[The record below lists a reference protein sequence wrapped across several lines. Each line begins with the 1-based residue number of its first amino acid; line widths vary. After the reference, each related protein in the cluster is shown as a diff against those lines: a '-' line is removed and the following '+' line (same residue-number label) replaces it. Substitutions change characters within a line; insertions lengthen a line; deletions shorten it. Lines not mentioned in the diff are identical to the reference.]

1 MKLTNKVKRLICFT
15 ASLIVSIGIPLIV
28 TIVHYDM
35 FNLFITQKT
44 SVKVSIIGAVI
55 VLALLLIFFKK
66 ILKYLSSLEFSI
78 TIAVIKGLVKLVP
91 LFIIIFLLA
100 NMTKVIDD
108 FVFIFSWITG
118 CNVISKLILDPLT
131 DYYTEQVRVEH
142 QRDIVRG
149 ALNENA

>member
-44 SVKVSIIGAVI
+44 SVKISIIGAVI

-108 FVFIFSWITG
+108 FVFVFSWITG

>member
-78 TIAVIKGLVKLVP
+78 TITVIKGLIKLVP
-91 LFIIIFLLA
+91 LFIIVFLLV

-108 FVFIFSWITG
+108 FVFVFSWITG

>member
-78 TIAVIKGLVKLVP
+78 TITVIKGLVKLVP
-91 LFIIIFLLA
+91 LFIIVFLLA

-108 FVFIFSWITG
+108 FVFVFSWITG

>member
-78 TIAVIKGLVKLVP
+78 TITVIKGLVKLVP
-91 LFIIIFLLA
+91 LFIIVFLLA

-108 FVFIFSWITG
+108 FVFVFSWITG

-131 DYYTEQVRVEH
+131 DYYTEQVRVEY

>member
-91 LFIIIFLLA
+91 LFIIVFLLV

-108 FVFIFSWITG
+108 FVFVFSWITG

>member
-66 ILKYLSSLEFSI
+66 IIKYLSSLEFSI
-78 TIAVIKGLVKLVP
+78 TIAVVKGLIKLVP
-91 LFIIIFLLA
+91 LFIIVFLLV

-108 FVFIFSWITG
+108 FVFVFSWITG

>member
-35 FNLFITQKT
+35 LNLFITQKT

-66 ILKYLSSLEFSI
+66 IIKYLSSLEFSI
-78 TIAVIKGLVKLVP
+78 TIAVVKGLIKLVP
-91 LFIIIFLLA
+91 LFIIVFLLV

-108 FVFIFSWITG
+108 FVFVFSWITG

>member
-78 TIAVIKGLVKLVP
+78 AIAVIKGLVKLVP
-91 LFIIIFLLA
+91 LFIIVFLLA

-108 FVFIFSWITG
+108 FVFVFSWITG

>member
-66 ILKYLSSLEFSI
+66 IIKYLSSLEFSI

-91 LFIIIFLLA
+91 LFIMVFLLA

-108 FVFIFSWITG
+108 FVFVFSWITG
-118 CNVISKLILDPLT
+118 CNVISKLVLDPLT

>member
-66 ILKYLSSLEFSI
+66 IIKYLSSLEFSI
-78 TIAVIKGLVKLVP
+78 TIAVVKGLVRLVP
-91 LFIIIFLLA
+91 LFIIVFLLA

-108 FVFIFSWITG
+108 FVFVFSWITG
-118 CNVISKLILDPLT
+118 CNVISKLVLDPLT

>member
-66 ILKYLSSLEFSI
+66 ILKYLISLEFSI

-91 LFIIIFLLA
+91 LFIIVFLLA

-108 FVFIFSWITG
+108 FVFVFSWITG
-118 CNVISKLILDPLT
+118 CNVVSKLILDPLT

>member
-28 TIVHYDM
+28 TIVYYDM

-66 ILKYLSSLEFSI
+66 IIKYLSSLEFSI
-78 TIAVIKGLVKLVP
+78 TIAVIKGLVRLVP
-91 LFIIIFLLA
+91 LFIIVFLLA

-108 FVFIFSWITG
+108 FVFVFSWITG
-118 CNVISKLILDPLT
+118 CNVISKLVLDPLT

>member
-66 ILKYLSSLEFSI
+66 IIKYLSSLEFSI

-91 LFIIIFLLA
+91 LFIMVFLLA

-108 FVFIFSWITG
+108 FVFVFSWITG
-118 CNVISKLILDPLT
+118 CNVVSKLVLDPLT

>member
-91 LFIIIFLLA
+91 LFIIVFLLA

-108 FVFIFSWITG
+108 FVFVFSWITG